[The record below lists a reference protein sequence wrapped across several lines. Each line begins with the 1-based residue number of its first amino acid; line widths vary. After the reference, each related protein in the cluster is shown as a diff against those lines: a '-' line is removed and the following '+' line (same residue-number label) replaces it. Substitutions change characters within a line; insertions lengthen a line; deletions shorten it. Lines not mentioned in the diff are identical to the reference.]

1 VERNVKG
8 IGPMIQRLREEKG
21 WTQAELGV
29 YAHLGA
35 STVSLLESGK
45 RKASARTLS
54 RLAEALG
61 VEVGDLFPKEEA
73 LRLPLDI
80 DESRYDDFKFY
91 LRALDLDGLQ
101 RLGTELREDHRQAVE
116 EDDLEK
122 AADLYSRR
130 VLLGKQ
136 IEELDPPLATITLRR
151 DGPVEVAFYREPSET
166 ELKELQEKYPG
177 YVVVASPVT
186 VQRPTKKMGDTQ

>member
-1 VERNVKG
+1 MKRNVEG
-8 IGPMIQRLREEKG
+8 IGPVIQQLREEKG

-35 STVSLLESGK
+35 STVSLLESGR

-61 VEVGDLFPKEEA
+61 VNVGDLFPEED

-80 DESRYDDFKFY
+80 DEGRYDDFEFY
-91 LRALDLDGLQ
+91 LRALDLDDLQ
-101 RLGTELREDHRQAVE
+101 RLGTELREDHRKAVE

-130 VLLGKQ
+130 VLVGKR
-136 IEELDPPLATITLRR
+136 IEGLDPPLARITLRR
-151 DGPVEVAFYREPSET
+151 DGPVEVAFYRDPSET
-166 ELKELQEKYPG
+166 DLKELQEKYPG

-186 VQRPTKKMGDTQ
+186 VQ

>member
-1 VERNVKG
+1 MERNVKG
-8 IGPMIQRLREEKG
+8 IGPMTQRLREEKG

-80 DESRYDDFKFY
+80 DEGRYDDFKFY

-116 EDDLEK
+116 EDHLEK

-186 VQRPTKKMGDTQ
+186 VQRPTRKMGDTQ

>member
-1 VERNVKG
+1 VLRH
-8 IGPMIQRLREEKG
+8 LREEKG

-54 RLAEALG
+54 RLADALG

-80 DESRYDDFKFY
+80 DEGRYDDFEFY
-91 LRALDLDGLQ
+91 LRALGLDDLQ
-101 RLGTELREDHRQAVE
+101 RLGTELREDHKKAVE

-130 VLLGKQ
+130 VLVGKQ
-136 IEELDPPLATITLRR
+136 IEGLDPPLAKITLRR
-151 DGPVEVAFYREPSET
+151 DGPVEVAFYRDPSET
-166 ELKELQEKYPG
+166 ELKDLQEKYPG
-177 YVVVASPVT
+177 CVVVASPVT
-186 VQRPTKKMGDTQ
+186 VQ

>member
-1 VERNVKG
+1 MERNVKG

-61 VEVGDLFPKEEA
+61 VKVGDLFPKEEA

-166 ELKELQEKYPG
+166 ELKELQEKHPG

-186 VQRPTKKMGDTQ
+186 VQRPTRKMGDTQ

>member
-1 VERNVKG
+1 MERNVG
-8 IGPMIQRLREEKG
+8 GVGPVVQRLREEKG

-61 VEVGDLFPKEEA
+61 VEVGDLFPKEA

-80 DESRYDDFKFY
+80 DEGRYDDFKFY
-91 LRALDLDGLQ
+91 LRALDLDGLR
-101 RLGTELREDHRQAVE
+101 RLGTELWEDHRKAVE
-116 EDDLEK
+116 GDDLER

-130 VLLGKQ
+130 VLVGER
-136 IEELDPPLATITLRR
+136 IEELDPPLAKITLRR
-151 DGPVEVAFYREPSET
+151 DGPVEVAFYGEPSEA
-166 ELKELQEKYPG
+166 ELGELQEKFPG
-177 YVVVASPVT
+177 CVVVGSPVT
-186 VQRPTKKMGDTQ
+186 VR

>member
-1 VERNVKG
+1 VIR
-8 IGPMIQRLREEKG
+8 QLREEKG

-45 RKASARTLS
+45 RKASARTLG

-80 DESRYDDFKFY
+80 DEGRYDAFKFY
-91 LRALDLDGLQ
+91 LRALDLEGLQ
-101 RLGTELREDHRQAVE
+101 RLGTELREDHRQVVE

-186 VQRPTKKMGDTQ
+186 VQRPTRKRGDTQ

>member
-1 VERNVKG
+1 MERNVKG

-80 DESRYDDFKFY
+80 DEGRYDDFEFY

-101 RLGTELREDHRQAVE
+101 RLGTELREDHRKAVE
-116 EDDLEK
+116 EDHLEK

-186 VQRPTKKMGDTQ
+186 VQRPTRKMGDTQ